1 MAAVARPCGAMI
13 NEMREELREAIFGEK
28 LAMLAQYG
36 CDFSRTA
43 SIPETDQLSEA
54 RRHFCQCGD
63 HKEKNIVRNI
73 LASKDPGRMVVN
85 RRSLL
90 IVAKHYNRFA
100 RFLPALLGDYDPQNS
115 ALMHDL
121 CQDQSFTNALYL
133 NGFRRDALV
142 LWVLGRAFE
151 AANQRGLSVAYR
163 QLCFDR
169 LDFMIRCMF
178 GRDMWLVGHL
188 GSATGGKLRYG
199 LAKAHVGGFPRE
211 GLLALVFRDSVRNQ
225 LRGES
230 IGLVERVLTQL
241 DLESAN
247 NLFAV
252 SRSSGYRHSM
262 REMRSDV
269 SILLVISSHLQSFA
283 VICSHSLS
291 FAFV

>member
-1 MAAVARPCGAMI
+1 MVAAARPCAAMI
-13 NEMREELREAIFGEK
+13 SEMREELREAIFGEK
-28 LAMLAQYG
+28 LAMLQKHGY
-36 CDFSRTA
+36 DFATAA
-43 SIPETDQLSEA
+43 SIPETDQLSEV

-73 LASKDPGRMVVN
+73 LASKAPERMVVN

-90 IVAKHYNRFA
+90 VVARHYTRFT

-151 AANQRGLSVAYR
+151 AANQRGLSAAYR

-169 LDFMIRCMF
+169 LDYMIRCMF
-178 GRDMWLVGHL
+178 GHDMWLVGHL
-188 GSATGGKLRYG
+188 GLAAGGKLKYG

-211 GLLALVFRDSVRNQ
+211 GLLALLFRDSVRNQ
-225 LRGES
+225 LLVES
-230 IGLVERVLTQL
+230 TGLVERCLTQL

-262 REMRSDV
+262 REMR
-269 SILLVISSHLQSFA
+269 
-283 VICSHSLS
+283 
-291 FAFV
+291 